1 MKLIRRNA
9 KPVCIFL
16 TFLML
21 SITVPYQSVLA
32 AIIGTDATLDSTRA
46 QQARDEINNL
56 LLREDVQNALMAQG
70 IDPLE
75 AKARIDSLSDAEVVR
90 IADRI
95 DKLPAGGN
103 GMFAGGVGP
112 AALPAWIG
120 ILILVGVAIVIY
132 LIISAVTPS
141 IEVEKKSE

>member
-9 KPVCIFL
+9 KPACIFL

-32 AIIGTDATLDSTRA
+32 AMIGTEATLDLTRA
-46 QQARDEINNL
+46 QQARDDISNL

-75 AKARIDSLSDAEVVR
+75 AKARIDGLSDAEVVR
-90 IADRI
+90 LAEGRQFYYLNHGAYWIVNFKQGQILEARFI
-95 DKLPAGGN
+95 DA
-103 GMFAGGVGP
+103 
-112 AALPAWIG
+112 
-120 ILILVGVAIVIY
+120 
-132 LIISAVTPS
+132 SVT
-141 IEVEKKSE
+141 VR